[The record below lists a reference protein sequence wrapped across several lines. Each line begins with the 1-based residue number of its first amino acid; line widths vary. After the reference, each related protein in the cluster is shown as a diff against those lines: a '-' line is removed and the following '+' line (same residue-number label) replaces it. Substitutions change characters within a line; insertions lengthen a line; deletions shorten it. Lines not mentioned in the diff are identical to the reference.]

1 MNVVIATGYH
11 QTVLLDK
18 PRYPWYSRLWTGIPP
33 APQADTVAFTFNFN
47 LTIRASA
54 LKHMETN
61 YENEDYLIKE

>member
-33 APQADTVAFTFNFN
+33 APLDFNFN

-61 YENEDYLIKE
+61 NEDYLIKE